1 MAKLYFDSRD
11 ELVCLDSDL
20 IAAVQA
26 SGNYTRVVY
35 VTKRE
40 MMLTFGISKMENIL
54 KQYNDKQTR
63 FIRLGRSFIVNH
75 RFLQKIDL
83 LKQVI
88 ILSDGDKNEIRITI
102 PKQTLK
108 AYKVAVTKSIK
119 IKEHENNIV
128 RKRRE
133 SAISDQE

>member
-54 KQYNDKQTR
+54 KQ
-63 FIRLGRSFIVNH
+63 
-75 RFLQKIDL
+75 
-83 LKQVI
+83 
-88 ILSDGDKNEIRITI
+88 
-102 PKQTLK
+102 
-108 AYKVAVTKSIK
+108 
-119 IKEHENNIV
+119 
-128 RKRRE
+128 
-133 SAISDQE
+133 